1 MAKYSTGDSSGSG
14 GDSCE
19 LCGKSTSDLRTANVA
34 GARLEVCSDCASHGE
49 TERSA
54 KKRTGSAGGGG
65 GERSEQDRKRR
76 AARNAARMSDRAKGD
91 TKHWEKEGTNY
102 DDDPLPY
109 LVKGYGGKVT
119 EAREEAGL
127 GSGELAAEL
136 GVPEKDLLAVEEG
149 RATGAGIGGS
159 VIEALEER
167 FDLTLAE

>member
-1 MAKYSTGDSSGSG
+1 MAKYSTGDSSSSG

-19 LCGKSTSDLRTANVA
+19 LCGKSTSDLRPANVA

-49 TERSA
+49 TERGA
-54 KKRTGSAGGGG
+54 KKRTGSGTGDD
-65 GERSEQDRKRR
+65 RSEQDRKRQ
-76 AARNAARMSDRAKGD
+76 AARNAARMSDRAKGSTD
-91 TKHWEKEGTNY
+91 HWEREGTNY

-109 LVKGYGGKVT
+109 LVKGYGEKVT

-127 GSGELAAEL
+127 DSGELAAEL
-136 GVPEKDLLAVEEG
+136 GVPEKDLLSVEEG
-149 RATGAGIGGS
+149 RATRDGIGGS